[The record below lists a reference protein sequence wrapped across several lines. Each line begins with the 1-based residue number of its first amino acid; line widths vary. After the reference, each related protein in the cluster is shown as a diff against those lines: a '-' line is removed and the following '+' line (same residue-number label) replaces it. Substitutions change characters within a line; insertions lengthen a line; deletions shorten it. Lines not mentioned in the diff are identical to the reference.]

1 MTRAREL
8 SKLGNINALSVDS
21 SNNVGVGSTSPDAK
35 LDVVGIVSATYFYGD
50 GSNITNAGSSLS
62 ASSGSQRVVVTSL
75 TSGTMTSAGTDGDL
89 TWNSSTNTLSAT
101 NFAGDGSNLSGIDAT
116 TIKDS
121 GGVVRVQ
128 GNTSGIV
135 VSGITSG
142 LNVAGVLTA
151 ATGSFSGNLTVGGVL
166 TYEDVTNVD
175 SVGIITAQSGIRVG
189 ASQSISPVS
198 GTITYYGDGSHLDG
212 VESGV
217 VNFVASGT
225 IANGATVIIKDDG
238 TVGIV
243 TVTGSLDPSV
253 GSEVLFNSA
262 ATMYTSST
270 YDSNSGKV
278 VIAYQDDGNS
288 DYGTAVVGT
297 VSGTSISFGSEVVF
311 ESAGTTHISCTYDSS
326 SEKVVIAYCGNND
339 SNGEA
344 IVGTVSGTSISF
356 GTAVQYESGGT
367 SYNSIVY
374 DSTNQKVVI
383 AYHDRGNSDHGTAI
397 VGTVSGTS
405 ISFGTAVVFESAK
418 TDFTSATYDSDDG
431 KVVIAYNDDAN
442 SDYGTAIVG
451 TVSGTSISFGSAAVF
466 NSGTTESIS
475 SAYDSTNQKVVIVYS
490 DLSNSSYGTAIVGTV
505 SGTAISFGSEVV
517 FNSGSTEQISSAY
530 DSANGKVDIAYR
542 DAGNSSYGTAIVGT
556 VSGTAISFGSE
567 VVFNNTGATNH
578 TSSTYDSANGKVVIA
593 YRDDSN
599 ANQGTS
605 VVFSTT
611 QQTTNL
617 TTENYIGIAGESIS
631 NAATGK
637 VNVVGGVNSGQSGL
651 TTAKT
656 YYVAPTGILTTT
668 AGNPSVV
675 AGTSISDTKIIVWR
689 S

>member
-1 MTRAREL
+1 MDLSNATRVANFGSGIGTEGAIIKVDDDNQR
-8 SKLGNINALSVDS
+8 LGIGT
-21 SNNVGVGSTSPDAK
+21 NNPQTTLQVGTGVSFYGNS
-35 LDVVGIVSATYFYGD
+35 GIVSATAFYGD
-50 GSNITNAGSSLS
+50 GSNITNAGSILD
-62 ASSGSQRVVVTSL
+62 ASSGIERVVVTSQ
-75 TSGTMTSAGTDGDL
+75 TSGNMTAVATDADL
-89 TWNSSTNTLSAT
+89 YFDTPNNTLSVK
-101 NFAGDGSNLSGIDAT
+101 NVSI
-116 TIKDS
+116 
-121 GGVVRVQ
+121 GG
-128 GNTSGIV
+128 T
-135 VSGITSG
+135 
-142 LNVAGVLTA
+142 
-151 ATGSFSGNLTVGGVL
+151 L
-166 TYEDVTNVD
+166 TYEDVTNID
-175 SVGIITAQSGIRVG
+175 SLGIVTARTGVKVTAGGINAVGVVTATSF
-189 ASQSISPVS
+189 S
-198 GTITYYGDGSHLDG
+198 GDGSTLSG

-225 IANGATVIIKDDG
+225 ISNGATVIIKDDG

-262 ATMYTSST
+262 ATNYISST
-270 YDSNSGKV
+270 YDSTNGKI
-278 VIAYQDDGNS
+278 VIAYRDSGNS
-288 DYGTAVVGT
+288 DYGTAIVGT

-356 GTAVQYESGGT
+356 GSAVQYESGGT
-367 SYNSIVY
+367 SYNSAVY

-383 AYHDRGNSDHGTAI
+383 AYHDRGNADHGTAI
-397 VGTVSGTS
+397 VGTVSGIS

-418 TDFTSATYDSDDG
+418 TDYTSATYDSANE

-451 TVSGTSISFGSAAVF
+451 DVSGTSISFGSAAVF

-490 DLSNSSYGTAIVGTV
+490 DLSNSNYGTAIVGTV

-542 DAGNSSYGTAIVGT
+542 DAGNSDYGTAIVGT
-556 VSGTAISFGSE
+556 VSGTSISFGSE
-567 VVFNNTGATNH
+567 VVFNNTGSTNYI
-578 TSSTYDSANGKVVIA
+578 SSTYDSANEKVVIA
-593 YRDDSN
+593 YKDD
-599 ANQGTS
+599 ANSDYGTS

-617 TTENYIGIAGESIS
+617 TTENYIGIAGEAIA
-631 NAATGK
+631 NGATGK
-637 VNVVGGVNSGQSGL
+637 INVVGGVNSGQSGL

-656 YYVAPTGILTTT
+656 YYVGKTGILTTT
-668 AGNPSVV
+668 ADTPSVV
-675 AGTSISDTKIIVWR
+675 AGTSISSTKISVR
-689 S
+689 